1 MDWKYFFI
9 GLGVLALAYWSYRDV
24 KGKSFLDEDNTP
36 TYNFG
41 KDWIWAIGGSIIG
54 MIIILQSVPIGV
66 ATIIILCIALCIVI
80 FIFRWLFK
88 IFRRL
93 FKGQGK

>member
-9 GLGVLALAYWSYRDV
+9 GVGFLAFAYWCYRNV
-24 KGKSFLDEDNTP
+24 KGKSFLDEDGTP
-36 TYNFG
+36 TYDFG
-41 KDWIWAIGGSIIG
+41 KDWLWAIGGAIFG
-54 MIIILQSVPIGV
+54 MIIILKSVPFEV
-66 ATIIILCIALCIVI
+66 AMIIVLCLILFLVI

-93 FKGQGK
+93 FKGQDK